1 MAKRIEHVSGRVKV
15 RDPSQLDSDRFLYI
29 TLDQAEANFG
39 RPDSDGA
46 VVTSLVDGTRVL
58 TDELTLGGLAFKP
71 GSLDSADSASLYAL
85 FVKGDPFD
93 GTLDSVAVKKL
104 SEAFFEED
112 TLDTVTA
119 RGNTT
124 TNAIDVGRVIA
135 DSAFISGR
143 LIVGGDLQVNGT
155 TTTINS
161 TELSINDKNIV
172 LADSALSAAA
182 ADSAG
187 ITVAGANAQI
197 YYKAA
202 SDTWNI
208 KKATVFDSTVEINN
222 TLTLNNVERRQ
233 TTLVLYLD
241 EITGEVVAGDP
252 SGDSAEGAIASKQIQ
267 VVNVNDSN
275 EYHPLF
281 VRDYVGIDSINTDIQ
296 FTYNPGLDRISVG
309 RLELNQLDSQEGVTR
324 FLVLNDS
331 DQVRFRN
338 LGGLS
343 LLDSETDTLQTVTR
357 RGDSTDQPITV
368 KKLTT
373 VDSASIGGDLQFQ
386 GALRD
391 EQGFRLVIYDSAGL
405 VLWG

>member
-58 TDELTLGGLAFKP
+58 TDELALGGLAFKP

-202 SDTWNI
+202 SDTWNLN
-208 KKATVFDSTVEINN
+208 KATVFDSTVEINN
-222 TLTLNNVERRQ
+222 TLILKNVENRQ

-296 FTYNPGLDRISVG
+296 FTYNPGLDRIRVG

-368 KKLTT
+368 QKLTT

>member
-1 MAKRIEHVSGRVKV
+1 MAKRIEHVSGRVKA
-15 RDPSQLDSDRFLYI
+15 RDPSLLDSDRFLYI

-46 VVTSLVDGTRVL
+46 VVVSDVDGTRRL

-93 GTLDSVAVKKL
+93 GSVDSVAVKKL

-112 TLDTVTA
+112 TLETITT

-124 TNAIDVGRVIA
+124 TNSITVSGIIA

-143 LIVGGDLQVNGT
+143 LIIGGDLQVNGT

-172 LADSALSAAA
+172 LADSALNAAA

-187 ITVAGANAQI
+187 ITVAGANAQFF
-197 YYKAA
+197 YKAA
-202 SDTWNI
+202 SDTWNLN
-208 KKATVFDSTVEINN
+208 KATIFDSTVEIGN
-222 TLTLNNVERRQ
+222 TLFLKNVENRQ

-252 SGDSAEGAIASKQIQ
+252 SGDSSEGALASEQVQ

-281 VRDYVGIDSINTDIQ
+281 VSNYIGIDSINTDIQ
-296 FTYNPGLDRISVG
+296 FTYNPGLDRLKIG
-309 RLELNQLDSQEGVTR
+309 RLELNRLDSAAGVTR

-331 DQVRFRN
+331 DQVRFRD

-357 RGDSTDQPITV
+357 RGDSTDQAITV

-373 VDSASIGGDLQFQ
+373 VDSVDVGGDLQFQ

-391 EQGFRLVIYDSAGL
+391 EQGLRLVIYDSAGL
-405 VLWG
+405 ILWG

>member
-1 MAKRIEHVSGRVKV
+1 MAKRIEHVSGRVKA
-15 RDPSQLDSDRFLYI
+15 RDPSLLDSDRFLYI

-46 VVTSLVDGTRVL
+46 VVVSDVDGTRRL

-93 GTLDSVAVKKL
+93 GSVDSVAVKKL

-112 TLDTVTA
+112 TLETITT

-124 TNAIDVGRVIA
+124 TNSITVSGIIA

-143 LIVGGDLQVNGT
+143 LIIGGDLQVNGT

-172 LADSALSAAA
+172 LADSALNAAA

-187 ITVAGANAQI
+187 ITVAGANAQFF
-197 YYKAA
+197 YKAA
-202 SDTWNI
+202 SDTWNLN
-208 KKATVFDSTVEINN
+208 KATIFDSTVEIGN
-222 TLTLNNVERRQ
+222 TLFLKNVANRQ

-252 SGDSAEGAIASKQIQ
+252 SGDSSEGALASEQVQ

-281 VRDYVGIDSINTDIQ
+281 VSNYIGIDSINTDIQ
-296 FTYNPGLDRISVG
+296 FTYNPGLDRLKIG
-309 RLELNQLDSQEGVTR
+309 RLELNRLDSAAGVTR

-331 DQVRFRN
+331 DQVRFRD

-357 RGDSTDQPITV
+357 RGDSTDQAITV

-373 VDSASIGGDLQFQ
+373 VDSVDVGGDLQFQ

-391 EQGFRLVIYDSAGL
+391 EQGLRLVIYDSAGL
-405 VLWG
+405 ILWG

>member
-1 MAKRIEHVSGRVKV
+1 MAKRIEHVSGRVKA
-15 RDPSQLDSDRFLYI
+15 RDPSLLDSDRFLYI

-46 VVTSLVDGTRVL
+46 VVVSDVDGTRRL

-93 GTLDSVAVKKL
+93 GSVDSVAVKKL

-112 TLDTVTA
+112 TLETITT

-124 TNAIDVGRVIA
+124 TNSITVSGIIA

-143 LIVGGDLQVNGT
+143 LIIGGDLQVNGT

-172 LADSALSAAA
+172 LADSALNAAA

-187 ITVAGANAQI
+187 ITVAGANAQFF
-197 YYKAA
+197 YKAA
-202 SDTWNI
+202 SDTWNLN
-208 KKATVFDSTVEINN
+208 KATIFDSTVEIGN
-222 TLTLNNVERRQ
+222 TLFLKNVANRQ
-233 TTLVLYLD
+233 TTLTLYLD
-241 EITGEVVAGDP
+241 ELTGEVVAGDP
-252 SGDSAEGAIASKQIQ
+252 SGDSSEGALASEQVQ

-281 VRDYVGIDSINTDIQ
+281 VQNYIGIDSINTDIQ
-296 FTYNPGLDRISVG
+296 FTYNPGLDRLKIG
-309 RLELNQLDSQEGVTR
+309 RLELNRLDSAAGVTR

-331 DQVRFRN
+331 DQVRFRD

-357 RGDSTDQPITV
+357 RGDSTDQAITV

-373 VDSASIGGDLQFQ
+373 VDSVDVGGDLQFQ

-405 VLWG
+405 ILWG

>member
-1 MAKRIEHVSGRVKV
+1 MAKRIEHVSGRVKL
-15 RDPSQLDSDRFLYI
+15 RDPSQLDSDRFIYI

-39 RPDSDGA
+39 RPDSDRLL
-46 VVTSLVDGTRVL
+46 VISNVDGTRL
-58 TDELTLGGLAFKP
+58 FTDEIALGGLAFKP

-93 GTLDSVAVKKL
+93 GTVDSVAVKKL

-112 TLDTVTA
+112 TLDTVTT

-124 TNAIDVGRVIA
+124 TNTIDVGRVIA

-202 SDTWNI
+202 SDTWNLN
-208 KKATVFDSTVEINN
+208 KATIFDSTVEINN

-281 VRDYVGIDSINTDIQ
+281 VRDYIGIDSINTDIQ

>member
-1 MAKRIEHVSGRVKV
+1 MAKRIEHVSGRVKA
-15 RDPSQLDSDRFLYI
+15 RDPSLLDSDRFLYI

-46 VVTSLVDGTRVL
+46 VVVSDVDGTRRL

-93 GTLDSVAVKKL
+93 GSVDSVAVKKL

-112 TLDTVTA
+112 TLETITT

-124 TNAIDVGRVIA
+124 TNSITVSGIIA

-143 LIVGGDLQVNGT
+143 LIIGGDLQVNGT

-172 LADSALSAAA
+172 LADSALNAAA

-187 ITVAGANAQI
+187 ITVAGANAQFF
-197 YYKAA
+197 YKAA
-202 SDTWNI
+202 SDTWNLN
-208 KKATVFDSTVEINN
+208 KATIFDSTVEIGN
-222 TLTLNNVERRQ
+222 TLFLKNVANRQ
-233 TTLVLYLD
+233 TTLTLYLD
-241 EITGEVVAGDP
+241 ELTGEVVAGDP
-252 SGDSAEGAIASKQIQ
+252 SGDSSEGALASEQVQ

-281 VRDYVGIDSINTDIQ
+281 VQNYIGIDSINTDIQ
-296 FTYNPGLDRISVG
+296 FTYNPGLDRLKIG
-309 RLELNQLDSQEGVTR
+309 RLELNRLDSAAGVTR

-331 DQVRFRN
+331 DQVRFRD

-357 RGDSTDQPITV
+357 RGDSTDQAITV

-373 VDSASIGGDLQFQ
+373 VDSVDVGGDLQFQ

-391 EQGFRLVIYDSAGL
+391 EQGLRLVIYDSAGL
-405 VLWG
+405 ILWG

>member
-58 TDELTLGGLAFKP
+58 TDELALGGLAFKP

-124 TNAIDVGRVIA
+124 TNSITVGGVVA

-161 TELSINDKNIV
+161 TELSVNDKNIV
-172 LADSALSAAA
+172 LADSALNAAA

-187 ITVAGANAQI
+187 ITIAGANAQF

-202 SDTWNI
+202 SDTWNLN
-208 KKATVFDSTVEINN
+208 KATIFDSTVEINN

-252 SGDSAEGAIASKQIQ
+252 SGDSAEGAIASKQVQ

-281 VRDYVGIDSINTDIQ
+281 VRDYIGIDSINTDIQ